1 MRSPP
6 CHAVPA
12 DAPPLALRDVWKG
25 YDRDG
30 ERVDVLRGVSFEV
43 AAREFVVVR
52 GRSGSGKSTL
62 LHLMGLM
69 DEPER
74 GVVLHRGVDHRG
86 ASEAARAEVR
96 LRGLGF
102 VFQRCHLV
110 PTLTAAKNV
119 ALPMKAAGMGQ
130 AEREARIRSLFD
142 DMGLRDR
149 GDHYPHQ
156 LSGGQQQM
164 VAVARALANRPY
176 LVLADEPTGNLDPET
191 GGRVLDLLHRVN
203 RDHGAAVVLVTHA
216 PETAPPGARH
226 LELADGRLAP
236 R

>member
-1 MRSPP
+1 VTPE
-6 CHAVPA
+6 AA
-12 DAPPLALRDVWKG
+12 PLALRDVWKG
-25 YDRDG
+25 YEREG

-43 AAREFVVVR
+43 REREFVVVR

-69 DEPER
+69 DGPER
-74 GVVLHRGVDHRG
+74 GVVLHRGHDHHG
-86 ASEAARAEVR
+86 EPEDAQARVR

-119 ALPMKAAGMGQ
+119 GLPMKAAGVGQ
-130 AEREARIRSLFD
+130 AAREARIRALFED
-142 DMGLRDR
+142 IGLRDR

-164 VAVARALANRPY
+164 VAVARALANGPY
-176 LVLADEPTGNLDPET
+176 LVLADEPTGNLDPES
-191 GGRVLDLLHRVN
+191 GGRVIDLLHRVN
-203 RDHGAAVVLVTHA
+203 RDRGAAVVLVTHA
-216 PETAPPGARH
+216 PGTAPPGARH
-226 LELADGRLAP
+226 LELADGRLSP